1 MPRRGA
7 ILDRDGTLIDFHR
20 DAELGAV
27 VSAFHPDQIRLLP
40 GVVEGLRALRDAG
53 FTLAI
58 ATNQPGAAKGQ
69 TPWAAIERTNAALVA
84 KLAAEGVTIAE
95 VAVCG
100 HHPEGGPGGDA
111 RWVRACACRKP
122 SPGLL
127 VGLGRSLDLDLAQS
141 WMIGDTAADVSAARA
156 AGMRAGLL
164 LDDRRCELCPLRLG
178 DDRDRL
184 GEGAPDLV
192 APRLDRLAAAI
203 LAAPAS
209 GRRRLDL
216 G

>member
-1 MPRRGA
+1 LARRGA

-53 FTLAI
+53 FLLAI

-69 TPWAAIERTNAALVA
+69 IPWAAIGRTNDALVA
-84 KLAAEGVTIAE
+84 QLAREGIALAE

-100 HHPEGGPGGDA
+100 HHPEGGPGGDDA
-111 RWVRACACRKP
+111 LVQACDCRKP
-122 SPGLL
+122 APGLL
-127 VGLGRSLDLDLAQS
+127 LGLARSLDLDVAQS
-141 WMIGDTAADVSAARA
+141 WMIGDSDADVGAARR

-164 LDDRRCELCPLRLG
+164 LDLRRCELCPLRG
-178 DDRDRL
+178 RDPRDEL
-184 GEGAPDLV
+184 APDLV
-192 APRLDRLAAAI
+192 APRFDALARAI
-203 LAAPAS
+203 VAAPTIA
-209 GRRRLDL
+209 
-216 G
+216 

>member
-1 MPRRGA
+1 MARRGV

-27 VSAFHPDQIRLLP
+27 VSAFHPDQIRWLP
-40 GVVEGLRALRDAG
+40 GVLEGLRALADAG

-69 TPWAAIERTNAALVA
+69 IPWSAIERTNAALVA
-84 KLAAEGVTIAE
+84 RLASEGILVEE

-111 RWVRACACRKP
+111 RLVGPCDCRKP
-122 SPGLL
+122 APGLL
-127 VGLGRSLDLDLAQS
+127 VGLARSLDLDVARS
-141 WMIGDTAADVSAARA
+141 WMIGDTAADVGAARR

-164 LDDRRCELCPLRLG
+164 LDERRCELCPG
-178 DDRDRL
+178 KV
-184 GEGAPDLV
+184 GPQAGASGSAPDLI
-192 APRLDRLAAAI
+192 ASRFDRLAAAI
-203 LAAPAS
+203 VAAPTN
-209 GRRRLDL
+209 R
-216 G
+216 

>member
-1 MPRRGA
+1 MARRGA

-40 GVVEGLRALRDAG
+40 GVIEGLRALAHAG

-69 TPWAAIERTNAALVA
+69 IPWAAIARTNEALVA
-84 KLAAEGVTIAE
+84 RLGREGIAIAE
-95 VAVCG
+95 VAVCA

-111 RWVRACACRKP
+111 ALVRACECRKP
-122 SPGLL
+122 APGLL
-127 VGLGRSLDLDLAQS
+127 VALTRSLDLDVAQS
-141 WMIGDTAADVSAARA
+141 WMIGDTDADVGAARR

-164 LDDRRCELCPLRLG
+164 LDVRRCELCPFRG
-178 DDRDRL
+178 SEDRGL
-184 GEGAPDLV
+184 APDVV
-192 APRLDRLAAAI
+192 APRLDALARAIVAAQTI
-203 LAAPAS
+203 
-209 GRRRLDL
+209 G
-216 G
+216 